1 MYHDNWFF
9 EIHFKSNDDKLKQ
22 LQGQAEL
29 VTGLKTMT
37 YKGGLEGTGGLCL
50 EKKKILE
57 ILHMISKKINDC
69 LRLGKSALVLVRM

>member
-1 MYHDNWFF
+1 M
-9 EIHFKSNDDKLKQ
+9 
-22 LQGQAEL
+22 
-29 VTGLKTMT
+29 TGLKTMT